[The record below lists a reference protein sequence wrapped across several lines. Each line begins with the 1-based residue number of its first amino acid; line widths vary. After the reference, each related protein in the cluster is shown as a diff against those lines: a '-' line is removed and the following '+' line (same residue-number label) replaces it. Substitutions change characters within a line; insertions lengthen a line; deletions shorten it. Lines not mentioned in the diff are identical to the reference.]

1 MTASTRF
8 LLKGTLWTTGAYGLG
23 LLLRVGTNV
32 IMTRLLAPELFG
44 IMSIVFTLWNGVEFL
59 TDVGI
64 GQNIVHNKKAEDP
77 NFYNT
82 AWTLGLIRNA
92 VLWLICLAAAVPMAN
107 FYQAPILAFVT
118 PIALI
123 GILMNGFASVS
134 RSLLQKRM
142 QVARI
147 VAFDLTVSF
156 ISSVAHM
163 LLAYTYPTI
172 WALVLGNLAAS
183 MTGLVG
189 SYLLLPS
196 IRQRFFISKQY
207 ALEILHF
214 GKWVFAAQAVY
225 FFSTYFD
232 RLYLAKVV
240 PLEVF
245 GIYGIARSISELLG
259 SLVLRLGNLV
269 LFPYIASQSKTPRA
283 DLHAQLAPIRAKFLS
298 LAAIGVSIFVA
309 FADLVIKLLYD
320 ERYHAAT
327 WMLPVLVIGSWFSI
341 LASVNESTL
350 LGLGK
355 PSYGAIS
362 NSSKF
367 IFLLIGLPLGVNIY
381 GLLGGVA
388 MFAIADLIRYFP
400 ILAGQI
406 RERFSFGVQDL
417 LLTLAVFLL
426 VVLWEWVRWASGFG
440 TSFDTLPINV
450 SLLF

>member
-1 MTASTRF
+1 MTMSSRF

-44 IMSIVFTLWNGVEFL
+44 LMSIVFTLWAGVEFL

-77 NFYNT
+77 DFYNT
-82 AWTLGLIRNA
+82 AWTLGVIRNA
-92 VLWLICLAAAVPMAN
+92 VLWLICLAAAMPMAN
-107 FYQAPILAFVT
+107 FYHAPILAFVV
-118 PIALI
+118 PITLI
-123 GILMNGFASVS
+123 GMLINGFASVG
-134 RSLLQKRM
+134 RPLLQKRM

-156 ISSVAHM
+156 ISSIGHI
-163 LLAYTYPTI
+163 LLAYIWPTI
-172 WALVLGNLAAS
+172 WALVLGNLIAS
-183 MTGLVG
+183 ITGLVG
-189 SYLLLPS
+189 SYLLLPG

-225 FFSTYFD
+225 FLSTYFD

-269 LFPYIASQSKTPRA
+269 LFPYIASQSMTPRA
-283 DLHAQLAPIRAKFLS
+283 DLRAHLAPIRTKFLL

-309 FADLVIKLLYD
+309 FADLAIKLLYD

-355 PSYGAIS
+355 PSYGAVA
-362 NSSKF
+362 NTSKF
-367 IFLLIGLPLGVNIY
+367 IFLLIGLALGVKFY

-388 MFAIADLIRYFP
+388 VFALADLMRYFP
-400 ILAGQI
+400 ILAGQM
-406 RERFSFGVQDL
+406 RERFSFGVQDM

-426 VVLWEWVRWASGFG
+426 ILLWELLRWTSGFG
-440 TSFDTLPINV
+440 TSFDTLPVNV